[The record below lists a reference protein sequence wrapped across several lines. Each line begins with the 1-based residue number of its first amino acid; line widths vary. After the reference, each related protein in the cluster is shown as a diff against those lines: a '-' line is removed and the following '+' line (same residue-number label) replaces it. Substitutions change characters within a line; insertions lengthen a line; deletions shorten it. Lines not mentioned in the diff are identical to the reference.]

1 MSLIN
6 CKVKLSLKWYKDSI
20 LSSAGTAA
28 TFEIID
34 TKRYFPVLTLR
45 TEDNAKLSKLLSAEF
60 KRSVY
65 WNKYK
70 IIFEDYDNEYIR
82 ERLDA
87 SFQMVNQLFV
97 VAYARGNN
105 VTNENSYRRYYLPRP
120 KIKIYNIEID
130 GEVFMIIQ
138 LMTQLSNMMKSEKNH
153 QDKVMITQ
161 LVVC

>member
-1 MSLIN
+1 
-6 CKVKLSLKWYKDSI
+6 
-20 LSSAGTAA
+20 
-28 TFEIID
+28 
-34 TKRYFPVLTLR
+34 
-45 TEDNAKLSKLLSAEF
+45 
-60 KRSVY
+60 
-65 WNKYK
+65 
-70 IIFEDYDNEYIR
+70 
-82 ERLDA
+82 
-87 SFQMVNQLFV
+87 MVNQLFV